1 MTQHILGVARTLPFH
16 SIGGMQAIAWDLFR
30 EFARLGHKVTV
41 ITTSIPGKKNPFVAD
56 GVHVIPLEGTRPER
70 CDSRWWQASAHR
82 EN

>member
-41 ITTSIPGKKNPFVAD
+41 ITTSIPGKKNP
-56 GVHVIPLEGTRPER
+56 
-70 CDSRWWQASAHR
+70 SM
-82 EN
+82 